1 MFYGFIWGKRDKVKR
16 NVLVTRYSNG
26 GLEMVD
32 TESLF
37 KSVQASW
44 AVRIITASINDKWCY
59 IAKSMLQYDD
69 NNGFIFK
76 LNFTGNDGESILDNV
91 SDFYKAVILAF
102 NEAKSVDKESF
113 ISTLVDQ
120 PIWANSNITV
130 KLGRQCKTLLFKSW
144 IKSNIIK
151 LSNLKF
157 VNGKLDQQ
165 FILAN
170 VADKRNIFSEISLLA
185 EALKPYKQYL
195 DNSIYT
201 PDTEL
206 PYFWK
211 NEQPMFM
218 FTTTKSKMFYDAIV
232 NQKVERNRM
241 EDYWTECIQNY
252 DIDFKKMYTDRIC
265 FIKDKQLS
273 EFNFK
278 VINGILPCNVNLVKW
293 RKANSKKCIIC
304 NVDETIEH
312 LLYYCKFAR
321 AIWESFSDALDIDV
335 SVNDVLIGNDQTL
348 TYNFLISLI
357 SFFSYKSWLLES
369 MKNKPRIYKPSLT
382 LFKPDLVCR
391 SKIYQELK

>member
-1 MFYGFIWGKRDKVKR
+1 
-16 NVLVTRYSNG
+16 
-26 GLEMVD
+26 
-32 TESLF
+32 
-37 KSVQASW
+37 
-44 AVRIITASINDKWCY
+44 
-59 IAKSMLQYDD
+59 MLQYDD

-252 DIDFKKMYTDRIC
+252 DIDLKK
-265 FIKDKQLS
+265 
-273 EFNFK
+273 
-278 VINGILPCNVNLVKW
+278 NL
-293 RKANSKKCIIC
+293 
-304 NVDETIEH
+304 H
-312 LLYYCKFAR
+312 
-321 AIWESFSDALDIDV
+321 
-335 SVNDVLIGNDQTL
+335 
-348 TYNFLISLI
+348 
-357 SFFSYKSWLLES
+357 
-369 MKNKPRIYKPSLT
+369 
-382 LFKPDLVCR
+382 
-391 SKIYQELK
+391 